1 MIIKNRKFKRLIPFL
16 CAMFLVCILA
26 GCDVEDTKVI
36 PEESV
41 SIDRDMNVESV
52 TEEVAVETIDPTETV
67 EAVTELP
74 TETPVTMSPTEEPI
88 ETLIPSS
95 STFSIRFIDVGQA
108 DAALIECDGHYMLI
122 DGGNRND
129 SDKMYTIL
137 RNNEIKT
144 LDLLVG
150 THPDEDHIGGLAG
163 ALNYANAIITLC
175 STKSHDT
182 KVFSDFNKYAEKNG
196 GGIQIPNPGDQYN
209 LGSAQVTILAVNSG
223 SEPNDSSIVIK
234 IVYGETSFLFT
245 GDAEAEAEQWLL
257 NSGYDLSA
265 DVLKVGHHGSSS
277 STSKRFLN
285 AVNPTYGIISTGKD
299 NTYGHPTE
307 ETLNHLRNAGVQIYR
322 TDLQGDIFVS
332 SDGKTVSI
340 TTQKNIS
347 EDNLSSFVA
356 LIVWLTWE
364 IKYEPI

>member
-1 MIIKNRKFKRLIPFL
+1 
-16 CAMFLVCILA
+16 
-26 GCDVEDTKVI
+26 
-36 PEESV
+36 
-41 SIDRDMNVESV
+41 
-52 TEEVAVETIDPTETV
+52 
-67 EAVTELP
+67 
-74 TETPVTMSPTEEPI
+74 
-88 ETLIPSS
+88 
-95 STFSIRFIDVGQA
+95 
-108 DAALIECDGHYMLI
+108 MLI

-137 RNNEIKT
+137 RNNGIKT

-163 ALNYANAIITLC
+163 ALNYANAITTLC

-322 TDLQGDIFVS
+322 TDLQGDVFVS

-340 TTQKNIS
+340 TTQKNTSEELLLIPGVIPFS
-347 EDNLSSFVA
+347 EEDNIHLYLPVSFSRSSGETCLSA
-356 LIVWLTWE
+356 
-364 IKYEPI
+364 